1 MGCVSVKLDFETHQI
16 NHSCRSDPNITG
28 GLPGHHIN
36 ESIHCVLTREMRPNE
51 KCFSLNHGAT
61 RGVTFVIPMQAF
73 SWMLIGLQEDKSF
86 FFFLVIFLHFQM
98 CWLSLPELFSNW
110 FCHKIDELGVKLPAS
125 QTSRVPS
132 FARSLTSS
140 AVQSTDLYHTC
151 SSCMCWLDKSTV
163 NALRAICT

>member
-1 MGCVSVKLDFETHQI
+1 MGCVSGKLDFETHQI

-36 ESIHCVLTREMRPNE
+36 ELIHCVLTHEMRPNE

-61 RGVTFVIPMQAF
+61 RGMTFVIPMQAF

-86 FFFLVIFLHFQM
+86 FFLWFFSIFKCADF
-98 CWLSLPELFSNW
+98 SLPELFSNS
-110 FCHKIDELGVKLPAS
+110 FCRKIDELGVKLPAS

-151 SSCMCWLDKSTV
+151 SSCMCWLRKSTV